1 MAVTFCV
8 IFLLNEI
15 RVTRYDFSLYR
26 KHDNFPQSTSWEI
39 IYRRGKWQTE
49 DERKGKRSK
58 TKKKTKFSNT
68 FFASIRSAMK
78 DENLCNQ
85 SRKFDGSS
93 FFIHENLS
101 FLSMAGHSPS
111 VVKSQPLECREN
123 GWCRCRNDASNMWQF
138 FIPFMKLLLLA
149 IDQSAHQFDYPRQS
163 VQIWYWAAQFSLSIF
178 YWSMCEVSS
187 ALSLVRR

>member
-49 DERKGKRSK
+49 DERKGSGERRKIRQSFLIRFLRPLGALRRMKICATKAGSLMEVHFLFMRTSRS
-58 TKKKTKFSNT
+58 
-68 FFASIRSAMK
+68 
-78 DENLCNQ
+78 
-85 SRKFDGSS
+85 
-93 FFIHENLS
+93 
-101 FLSMAGHSPS
+101 LSMAGHSPS
-111 VVKSQPLECREN
+111 VVKSQPLTCREN
-123 GWCRCRNDASNMWQF
+123 GWCRCRNNTSNMWQF

-149 IDQSAHQFDYPRQS
+149 IDQSAHQFDYPRLS
-163 VQIWYWAAQFSLSIF
+163 VLIWYWAARYFSLSLFIEACVKF
-178 YWSMCEVSS
+178 QVPFH
-187 ALSLVRR
+187 